1 MTVVLTTAPAVE
13 PISLAEAKA
22 HLRLDASDE
31 DALLTALIT
40 AARMFVE
47 RTLGVALIT
56 QSWPYFLDFWPS
68 AGCITLPILPVQAVG
83 AVRVHDGAG
92 GVITL
97 DAASYEVD
105 ALSEPA
111 RLVLKGAVPS
121 SGASRSRS
129 VSSRRTC
136 RRPSRR
142 FCFPIAACGCDRVP
156 AERAPSSS
164 GARAARAGER

>member
-56 QSWPYFLDFWPS
+56 QSWS
-68 AGCITLPILPVQAVG
+68 
-83 AVRVHDGAG
+83 
-92 GVITL
+92 
-97 DAASYEVD
+97 
-105 ALSEPA
+105 
-111 RLVLKGAVPS
+111 
-121 SGASRSRS
+121 
-129 VSSRRTC
+129 
-136 RRPSRR
+136 
-142 FCFPIAACGCDRVP
+142 
-156 AERAPSSS
+156 
-164 GARAARAGER
+164 